1 MHSRW
6 RRCLGSIAVIV
17 LHAAVTGCA
26 LNTDFG
32 RVRPSLVTDDMH
44 AWVGEEAAAQHGIA
58 PSTYPFTDDERL
70 LRDLA
75 YPLIEPPYERNRWY
89 SVLNEYGLNRIFQ
102 PDWYDYDP
110 LAYGNQLY
118 SSRYRSATAR
128 YNKLN
133 DDVRNDVERT
143 EPFFI
148 LARRVI
154 DIDRI
159 RERSLGHVT
168 VVPPE
173 GAANARSRIAEN
185 ALIVA
190 WVQQSLADRAAAYQA
205 ALERLLVATPTP
217 MAVEVERSITLMQQR
232 IGAHQVVGIPPGVH
246 WRAPRVSQLESRDRV
261 VRKQ

>member
-190 WVQQSLADRAAAYQA
+190 WVQQSLADRAGSYHA
-205 ALERLLVATPTP
+205 ALEGLLVATPHP
-217 MAVEVERSITLMQQR
+217 MAVEVERSITLMQQK
-232 IGAHQVVGIPPGVH
+232 IAANQVVAIPDGVR